1 MKMIIKFLIVAIL
14 LAILF
19 SLGKGL
25 FHLVHD
31 KGNSKRLANTLTV
44 RIVLSVL
51 LVILIGAAYFTGM
64 IQPHTVVPQ

>member
-1 MKMIIKFLIVAIL
+1 MIVKYLIVAFI

-25 FHLVHD
+25 FHLVND
-31 KGNSKRLANTLTV
+31 KGNTKRLANTLTV

-51 LVILIGAAYFTGM
+51 LVILIVAAYLFGL
-64 IQPHTVVPQ
+64 IEPHGIVPQ